1 MRSIWKYI
9 KRYWIWAILAPIAMV
24 GEVAMDLIQPQLMAE
39 IVDEGVLG
47 LSNGGVSNLD
57 IVLTTG
63 RDMIL
68 WCIFGATCGVL
79 SGVFA
84 NLCCQPLGGDLRE
97 EAFRRIMS
105 LSFAQ
110 TNRFSTGSLVTRITN
125 DITQIQN
132 MVMQC
137 IRGSF
142 RTLLLFL
149 GGIGCMLML
158 DLSFGVVIACA
169 LPLVAGCSWYFLRKT
184 APLFTVLQERL
195 DRVNSVMQENV
206 TGARV
211 VKAYVREG
219 YEEERFDAA
228 NEELIGTQLH
238 ILELFAT
245 MTPLL
250 NIVLNVSVVA
260 VIYVGGL
267 RVQSGGA
274 TPGTVMAAITYVS
287 QIMNAVLRMAMIFQ
301 TLSRGFASARRVEEV
316 INCTPSI
323 GSGSFDGKTDLR
335 GQVELR
341 DVSFA
346 YPDGSGEPVLRHVS
360 LTVRPG
366 ETLGIMG
373 ATGCGKSSLVQLIP
387 RFYDATEGTVLVDG
401 VDVREY
407 DLHALR
413 DKVAIALQ
421 KSDLFSTTL
430 GENIRWGREDATQ
443 EELEEAAEVAQAAEF
458 IHRKS
463 DGFDTPVAEKGMSLS
478 GGQKQRIAIS
488 RAVLKDAEILIFDDA
503 TSALDLKT
511 EAELYTALNRKKG
524 NVTKIIVA
532 QRVASVQ
539 NADRIALLEEGRLI
553 ACASHR
559 ELLRTCPVYRDI
571 CRSQGKEGEQVG

>member
-9 KRYWIWAILAPIAMV
+9 KRYWIWALLAPIAMV

-47 LSNGGVSNLD
+47 LSNGGVSDLN
-57 IVLTTG
+57 IVLTIG

-245 MTPLL
+245 MTPP
-250 NIVLNVSVVA
+250 A
-260 VIYVGGL
+260 EHRPERVG
-267 RVQSGGA
+267 SGGH
-274 TPGTVMAAITYVS
+274 
-287 QIMNAVLRMAMIFQ
+287 
-301 TLSRGFASARRVEEV
+301 
-316 INCTPSI
+316 
-323 GSGSFDGKTDLR
+323 LR
-335 GQVELR
+335 GRHPGPVRRGHAGDGDGGHHLR
-341 DVSFA
+341 L
-346 YPDGSGEPVLRHVS
+346 PDHERRS
-360 LTVRPG
+360 
-366 ETLGIMG
+366 
-373 ATGCGKSSLVQLIP
+373 A
-387 RFYDATEGTVLVDG
+387 DG
-401 VDVREY
+401 Y
-407 DLHALR
+407 DLPNPEPGLCLR
-413 DKVAIALQ
+413 PA
-421 KSDLFSTTL
+421 
-430 GENIRWGREDATQ
+430 
-443 EELEEAAEVAQAAEF
+443 
-458 IHRKS
+458 
-463 DGFDTPVAEKGMSLS
+463 
-478 GGQKQRIAIS
+478 GGGGHQ
-488 RAVLKDAEILIFDDA
+488 LHPL
-503 TSALDLKT
+503 
-511 EAELYTALNRKKG
+511 
-524 NVTKIIVA
+524 
-532 QRVASVQ
+532 
-539 NADRIALLEEGRLI
+539 
-553 ACASHR
+553 HR
-559 ELLRTCPVYRDI
+559 ERFF
-571 CRSQGKEGEQVG
+571 